1 MIDYKKFLD
10 EIHGKNINF
19 LIGSGASV
27 GIISSLWIEKLDLSF
42 EELLTNDEL
51 NDNERNLLYL
61 VWFEQW
67 IQKTRILEKDI
78 KNFSEDK
85 KNVVKNYE
93 EFISNIVKILNNEG
107 YDKPKRVNIFTTN
120 YDTLF
125 ELAFDRISKKG
136 VLTYFNDGSKGFL
149 EKTVSSENYFIN
161 ASHSGI
167 SDNFNRNIPVI
178 NLLKMHGS
186 ITWKKQ
192 NENINISNTMEEIDD
207 LNKAV
212 NRYYNLIKDESKT
225 ISNYLFNDSVDT
237 IDSLKDR
244 SIQFL
249 KKVNE
254 DNLNL
259 EEFINMYKKLPIVN
273 PTKGKFKETVFQQ
286 HYYQL
291 MRLLS
296 FELERKDTVL
306 IIFGFSFSDEHILEI
321 VRRSII
327 NPYLKVYVICY
338 DAKSKSEI
346 KEKLN
351 EFSNIT
357 YWPQNFDYDRGNFE
371 FLNNLLKGWQK

>member
-27 GIISSLWIEKLDLSF
+27 GIIESLWVKKLDLSF
-42 EELLTNDEL
+42 EELLTNDAL
-51 NDNERNLLYL
+51 NNKERNILYL

-67 IQKTRILEKDI
+67 IQKTRILEKDV
-78 KNFSEDK
+78 K
-85 KNVVKNYE
+85 KFNQEKKDVVKNYE
-93 EFISNIVKILNNEG
+93 IFISNIVKILNSEG

-136 VLTYFNDGSKGFL
+136 LLTYFNDGSKGFL

-192 NENINISNTMEEIDD
+192 KEQIYISNSFEEIDNLNNE
-207 LNKAV
+207 LNK
-212 NRYYNLIKDESKT
+212 YNYLIKDESKS
-225 ISNYLFNDSVDT
+225 ISNYIFDNETNT
-237 IDSLKDR
+237 IDNLKNR
-244 SIQFL
+244 IGQL
-249 KKVNE
+249 LIKVSE
-254 DNLNL
+254 ENLDL
-259 EEFINMYKKLPIVN
+259 EEFINIYKKLPIVN

-291 MRLLS
+291 IRLLS

-338 DAKSKSEI
+338 ESKSKIEI
-346 KEKLN
+346 EEKLN
-351 EFSNIT
+351 GLSNIT
-357 YWPQNFDYDRGNFE
+357 YWPQNFDYDRGDFG
-371 FLNNLLKGWQK
+371 FLNNLLKGWQ

>member
-1 MIDYKKFLD
+1 MIDYQKFLD

-27 GIISSLWIEKLDLSF
+27 GIIASLWMEKLDLSF
-42 EELLTNDEL
+42 EELLTNDAL
-51 NDNERNLLYL
+51 DNNERNILYL

-67 IQKTRILEKDI
+67 IQETRILEKDVKI
-78 KNFSEDK
+78 FNQEQKD
-85 KNVVKNYE
+85 VVKNYE
-93 EFISNIVKILNNEG
+93 IFISYIVKILNNEG

-136 VLTYFNDGSKGFL
+136 SLTYFNDGSKGFL

-192 NENINISNTMEEIDD
+192 KESISISNTFEEFDN
-207 LNKAV
+207 LNKEL
-212 NRYYNLIKDESKT
+212 NKFNNLINNESKS
-225 ISNYLFNDSVDT
+225 ISNYIFDNEIIT

-244 SIQFL
+244 IKKL
-249 KKVNE
+249 LTKVNE
-254 DNLNL
+254 ENLDL
-259 EEFINMYKKLPIVN
+259 EKFINMYKKLPVVN

-306 IIFGFSFSDEHILEI
+306 IVFGFSFSDEHILEI

-338 DAKSKSEI
+338 DSKSKIEI
-346 KEKLN
+346 NEKLN
-351 EFSNIT
+351 GLSNIT
-357 YWPQNFDYDRGNFE
+357 YWPQNFDDDRGDFE
-371 FLNNLLKGWQK
+371 FLNNLLKGWQ